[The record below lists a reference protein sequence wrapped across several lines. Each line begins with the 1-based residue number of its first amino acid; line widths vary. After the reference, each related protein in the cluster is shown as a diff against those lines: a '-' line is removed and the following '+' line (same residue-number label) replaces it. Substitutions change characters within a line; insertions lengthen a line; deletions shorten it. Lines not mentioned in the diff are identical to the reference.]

1 MTKSRTGEMEIP
13 DKESETVEFKQGSAK
28 PEQIA
33 KIICAFLNSI
43 GGTVYIGI
51 ADRGDV
57 VGVKEPLKLA
67 SDLRHELQDRV
78 SPKALW
84 SVSVEE
90 AQGKSVVTVE
100 VPAGQ
105 ERPYVCNGSI
115 YVRRGTR
122 EVAADG
128 ATIHKLVEDRHRT
141 PFRWERQPAAGF
153 DIHDLDDQEIKR
165 TISEIRERGRF
176 NIPET
181 SDMSDILY
189 ELGLM
194 QSGVLTNACAFL
206 FGRNPS
212 RNLPQT
218 RVRASVFSTDK
229 GGDFIDDHVFEGHAF
244 AMLDQLF
251 EFVQRNVRTVAEFE
265 PGEIRRTD
273 RPEYPFMALREGLM
287 NALAHRDYSSFD
299 GGMSVGIYPER
310 IEIWNSGTLPDGLTV
325 GALKRPHPSLPPN
338 PDIAHVF
345 YLRGLIE
352 RIGRGTIKIVE
363 DCKAAKLPTP
373 SWKAKKSG
381 VTLTIFGRQ
390 SAAAAAKLN
399 RRQRELLSRLELGEQ
414 VVPGDYYQQM
424 EGVVSQRQAQRDLSG
439 LESGG
444 WLHQE
449 GDGPATVYVRTQ
461 QEAP

>member
-1 MTKSRTGEMEIP
+1 MTKARAGYMEIP
-13 DKESETVEFKQGSAK
+13 EKENEAVEFKQDGVEPA
-28 PEQIA
+28 QVA
-33 KIICAFLNSI
+33 KIVCAFLNSI
-43 GGTVYIGI
+43 GGTVYIGV
-51 ADRGDV
+51 ADHGDV
-57 VGVKEPLKLA
+57 IGVKEPFELA
-67 SDLRHELQDRV
+67 SDLRHELQERV
-78 SPKALW
+78 SPKSLW
-84 SVSVEE
+84 SVNVEDV
-90 AQGKSVVTVE
+90 QGESVVTVE

-105 ERPYVCNGSI
+105 ERPYVCDGSI

-128 ATIHKLVEDRHRT
+128 AMIHKLVADRHRT

-153 DIHDLDDQEIKR
+153 DIHDLDDGEIKR
-165 TISEIRERGRF
+165 TVSEIRERGRF
-176 NIPET
+176 NIPDTAEV
-181 SDMSDILY
+181 SDILY
-189 ELGLM
+189 ELGLV

-206 FGRNPS
+206 FGKNPS

-218 RVRASVFSTDK
+218 RVRATVFTTDK

-244 AMLDQLF
+244 AMLNQLF

-265 PGEIRRTD
+265 PGQMQRKD
-273 RPEYPFMALREGLM
+273 SPEYPLMALREGLM
-287 NALAHRDYSSFD
+287 NALTHRDYSSFD
-299 GGMSVGIYPER
+299 GGMAVGIYPDR

-373 SWKAKKSG
+373 SWKSTKSG

-390 SAAAAAKLN
+390 SAAAVAKLN
-399 RRQRELLSRLELGEQ
+399 RRQKQLLDQLSTGDQL
-414 VVPGDYYQQM
+414 VPGDYYEQM
-424 EGVVSQRQAQRDLSG
+424 IGVVSQRQAQRDLSG
-439 LESGG
+439 LEAGG
-444 WLHQE
+444 WLRQE
-449 GDGPATVYVRTQ
+449 GDGPATVYVRTKQ
-461 QEAP
+461 VAP